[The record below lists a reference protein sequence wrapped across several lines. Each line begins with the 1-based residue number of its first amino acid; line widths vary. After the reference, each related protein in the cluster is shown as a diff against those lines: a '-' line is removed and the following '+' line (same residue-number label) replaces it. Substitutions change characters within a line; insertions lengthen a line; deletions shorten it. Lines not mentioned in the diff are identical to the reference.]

1 MEHSLSS
8 TNIEIKLNI
17 FERPII
23 YESTLMVNDAILYL
37 DFSSG
42 KNCNAFKILIPMI
55 VSNYYFFELFFK
67 KIQAHQI

>member
-8 TNIEIKLNI
+8 TNIEIKLNT

-37 DFSSG
+37 DLSSG
-42 KNCNAFKILIPMI
+42 KNWNALLANI
-55 VSNYYFFELFFK
+55 N
-67 KIQAHQI
+67 QR

>member
-8 TNIEIKLNI
+8 TNIEIKLNT

-37 DFSSG
+37 DLSSG
-42 KNCNAFKILIPMI
+42 KNCNAL
-55 VSNYYFFELFFK
+55 LA
-67 KIQAHQI
+67 KIQSTLVYEKIS